1 MSSRLPGFYKLDPDT
16 RIARALEAAGL
27 EPELA
32 TAWREGGLALEVADR
47 MIENVVGS
55 FRMPVGLAVNMVV
68 NGRDVLVP
76 MVVEEPSVV
85 AAVGNM
91 ARIARQAGGFEA
103 RCDPSVMIGQVEL
116 RDVRDP
122 AACVAALEPQLERLT
137 ALGEERLPELVGLGG
152 GIRGMELRVL
162 RYDEPGEQPRDLV
175 VLHFF
180 LDCLDAMGANM
191 VNTVAEA
198 LAPELEAITGER
210 VGLRI
215 LSNLADRRVARARVE
230 IPAALLGDARYSGAE
245 VAEGVAGAWRFAWAD
260 PYRATTHNKG
270 IMNGVDPVVIA
281 TGNDWRAIEAGA
293 HAYAARSGVYRPLTT
308 WKVNQA
314 GALVGTIAL
323 PLQVGT
329 VGGTLRLHPTVRA
342 NIALLGVTRAHE
354 LAEIIAA
361 VGLAQNLGALKA
373 LATTGIQEGHMRL
386 HARSVAVQA
395 GAVGDEVARVVA
407 ALVAARDFSDGH
419 ASAVLSSIRGAGA

>member
-1 MSSRLPGFYKLDPDT
+1 MRSRLPGFFKLDPDE
-16 RIARALEAAGL
+16 RLARALEAA
-27 EPELA
+27 ELDPSLA
-32 TAWREGGLALEVADR
+32 EAWREGGLPVEVADR
-47 MIENVVGS
+47 MVENVIGT
-55 FRMPVGLAVNMVV
+55 FRLPAAVAVNMQV

-91 ARIARQAGGFEA
+91 ARLARQAGGFTAEA
-103 RCDPSVMIGQVEL
+103 DPSVMIGQVEL

-122 AACVAALEPQLERLT
+122 AAAIAAITPEIPRLT
-137 ALGEERLPELVGLGG
+137 ALAGARLPELVGLGG
-152 GIRGMELRVL
+152 GVRGMELRAL

-198 LAPELEAITGER
+198 LAPELEALTGER
-210 VGLRI
+210 AGLRI
-215 LSNLADRRVARARVE
+215 LSNLADRRLARASVRL
-230 IPAALLGDARYSGAE
+230 PPGLLGDDRFPGE
-245 VAEGVAGAWRFAWAD
+245 VVAEGVAAAWRFAWAD
-260 PYRATTHNKG
+260 PYRAATHNKG

-281 TGNDWRAIEAGA
+281 TGNDWRAMEAGA
-293 HAYAARSGVYRPLTT
+293 HAFAARTGRYRPLTT
-308 WKVNQA
+308 WKVDA
-314 GALVGTIAL
+314 EGALVGRIEL
-323 PLQVGT
+323 PVQVGT

-342 NIALLGVTRAHE
+342 NIALLGVEGARE
-354 LAEIIAA
+354 LAAIIAA

-386 HARSVAVQA
+386 HARAVAVAA
-395 GAVGDEVARVVA
+395 GAGPHEVAGVVA
-407 ALVAARDFSDGH
+407 TLVAARDFSDRR
-419 ASAVLSSIRGAGA
+419 ARDVLAALRAAR